1 MLVGARSSENGNPD
15 CHLADLAKNSA
26 IPQLLRNA
34 FRLADW
40 APLHNRSSTNRVDRR
55 QILAHLRETAVR
67 GTPIKPRQPH
77 KTASDRRGLKQSKFR
92 RRRFAT

>member
-15 CHLADLAKNSA
+15 CHLADLAKNSD

-40 APLHNRSSTNRVDRR
+40 APLHNRSIHEPGGPSSNLGTSSGNR
-55 QILAHLRETAVR
+55 
-67 GTPIKPRQPH
+67 G
-77 KTASDRRGLKQSKFR
+77 
-92 RRRFAT
+92 